1 MLQTERFTLSSGLP
15 VYVLTQPHL
24 HALRL
29 DFFLR
34 DGSRWESP
42 STSGLAH
49 FAEHLLF
56 TGNALIPS
64 KREIALALADVGGAA
79 NGETSA
85 EVTSYYLMTRPSH
98 LARALEL
105 FGAMVCRP
113 RFDSVE
119 LEAEKRIVLAEIGEE
134 LRKGSVEELLWPDHP
149 LSYYVSG
156 RPDNVR
162 HFTRDLVV
170 DHYRSFYVPDNAVL
184 TVTGPVFAGDVRPL
198 VESSFSALGGTF
210 TAQALP
216 ATDVSMAAQPA
227 RFSTVVDMP
236 SFSLSLGFRLNRPDL
251 RQQAVLSL
259 LNTILGASDTSRLF
273 LGVREERGLVYTVDS
288 MLTLWTDVGSLEV
301 ELNASRRRLRPA
313 LTAVLQEIGR
323 LIAEEVPARELARAK
338 EWQVASLEGLLDEPG
353 SLARRIALEEL
364 FHDMP
369 SLPEAIR
376 LTETVTAGEVRAAAE
391 AVLRPD
397 QGRLFVQ
404 GPALDA
410 GERADIRAILRQYAR
425 GT

>member
-1 MLQTERFTLSSGLP
+1 MSNGLA

-34 DGSRWESP
+34 DGSRWETP

-49 FAEHLLF
+49 FTEHLLF
-56 TGNALIPS
+56 TGNELMPS
-64 KREIALALADVGGAA
+64 KREIALALADIGGAA

-85 EVTSYYLMTRPSH
+85 EVTSYYLMTRPVH
-98 LARALEL
+98 LSRAVEL

-113 RFDSVE
+113 RFDPDE
-119 LEAEKRIVLAEIGEE
+119 MKAEKRIILAEIGEE

-149 LSYYVSG
+149 LSYYISG
-156 RPDNVR
+156 RPDSVR
-162 HFTRDLVV
+162 HFTREQV
-170 DHYRSFYVPDNAVL
+170 DEHYRSFYVPDNATLV
-184 TVTGPVFAGDVRPL
+184 VTGPVDAGDVRPL
-198 VESSFSALGGTF
+198 VERSFSVLKGNFVARAL
-210 TAQALP
+210 AA
-216 ATDVSMAAQPA
+216 ADVPLAAQRA
-227 RFSTVVDMP
+227 RFSTVADMP
-236 SFSLSLGFRLNRPDL
+236 SFALSFGFRLRRPDL

-288 MLTLWTDVGSLEV
+288 MLTLWADVGSLEV

-313 LTAVLQEIGR
+313 LSAVLQEIER
-323 LIAEEVPARELARAK
+323 LAAEEVPPTELARAK
-338 EWQVASLEGLLDEPG
+338 EWQVANLEGLQDDPG

-376 LTETVTAGEVRAAAE
+376 LTQVVTAGEVRAAAA
-391 AVLRPD
+391 AVLNPD
-397 QGRLFVQ
+397 LGRLFVQ

-410 GERADIRAILRQYAR
+410 GERSEIRAILRRHSR